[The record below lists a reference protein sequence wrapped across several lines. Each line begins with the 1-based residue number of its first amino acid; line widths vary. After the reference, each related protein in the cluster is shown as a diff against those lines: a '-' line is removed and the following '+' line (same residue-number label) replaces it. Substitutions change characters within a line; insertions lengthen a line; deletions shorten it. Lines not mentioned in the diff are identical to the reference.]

1 LRLSESTQ
9 HVGSDNQ
16 LPFEV
21 VAYASLNL
29 QGRGSHGYRG
39 RSHSLGYCDAQ
50 ETGRFAWYE
59 LAFMQTLGG
68 SGSIAPFALTPSE
81 GATALSPAMG
91 TKQLAR
97 SLRRLSM
104 DELDPFVRRWGEW
117 FADAYQGSLSHP
129 SQLPEEAIQT
139 NYRGAR

>member
-29 QGRGSHGYRG
+29 QGRG
-39 RSHSLGYCDAQ
+39 AQ